1 MILLQKEMEIV
12 VQWYSAAKKKPY
24 KYCFMKQK
32 CQIQMGIVQYE
43 NVATTLSNKGI
54 NTTHQHF

>member
-32 CQIQMGIVQYE
+32 CQMQMGIAQYD
-43 NVATTLSNKGI
+43 NVATPFRTRDIIIKP
-54 NTTHQHF
+54 